1 MVVLD
6 RNYAETDACF
16 LGFTLKTD
24 TKSKGGPL
32 RTLIDQVDGL
42 PVSDE
47 GLVRSMVPP
56 MSSKGL
62 SKIRM
67 KMVHKLPKYLG
78 KFLFTC
84 SWNISVRIQ
93 TLFIFCSELKQLFA
107 DHIPDHQ
114 SIGPA
119 EV

>member
-1 MVVLD
+1 MF
-6 RNYAETDACF
+6 F

-32 RTLIDQVDGL
+32 KTLIDQVDGL

-62 SKIRM
+62 TKIKM
-67 KMVHKLPKYLG
+67 KMVHKLPKYMG
-78 KFLFTC
+78 MVFHMNLFMEYQN
-84 SWNISVRIQ
+84 SNY
-93 TLFIFCSELKQLFA
+93 LFHSELKQLFA